1 MSAFT
6 NVLETVLVLASPITQ
21 EEQVSK
27 DGEETVYL
35 SRAQLDALNA
45 QDLQTALRQ
54 VPGLGISRY
63 GASRATRARSTS
75 PTAATTRSCPPD
87 RPGSRKARS
96 TPTAA

>member
-1 MSAFT
+1 MSALT

-45 QDLQTALRQ
+45 RFA
-54 VPGLGISRY
+54 VPLDSFSPFDGEIYVSAENLTNTDYAYYPGYPMPGIMWY
-63 GASRATRARSTS
+63 VG
-75 PTAATTRSCPPD
+75 C
-87 RPGSRKARS
+87 KFKF
-96 TPTAA
+96 

>member
-1 MSAFT
+1 MSVLT

-63 GASRATRARSTS
+63 GASRATRARSISHTD
-75 PTAATTRSCPPD
+75 ATTPSSRPGPPD
-87 RPGSRKARS
+87 SRRAR
-96 TPTAA
+96 